1 MRKMKRFQKMFISLL
16 IIVLLLGAGL
26 YAFAPHAPATPNQ
39 VVNTTELESFLN
51 RLAASGNPPGL
62 SMVVVKDGALVYNNA
77 FGYANKPRNIKAT
90 PETVYH
96 WWSMT
101 KIPTAIAI
109 MQLNEQGKLDLDDN
123 VAKYLPWFE
132 ANYPSSASPAI
143 TIRNLL
149 QHTSGLPDTI
159 PAMIGWVHYDDSTRN
174 QTDVVKKHLPEFNT
188 LKFEP
193 GTKAVYSNLNYMVL
207 GAVIETVSGQT
218 YESYI
223 TGNILQPLG
232 MSHTGFVFTPVLA
245 EHEGAGTLP
254 IVHFYTPL
262 LPTLLDPR
270 ALIHER
276 EGKLL
281 WLNRVY
287 IDATPST
294 GLIGSA
300 PDVARLMM
308 TYLNG
313 GTLDGEMVLRP
324 ESVSALTDTA
334 PIDGHGLG
342 WFIGESKN
350 MRYLEHAGGGPG
362 FATMMRLYPDTGL
375 GIAIL
380 ANGTDLDRS
389 GLADLL
395 AGMEWMAR

>member
-1 MRKMKRFQKMFISLL
+1 MKRFQKMFISLL

-26 YAFAPHAPATPNQ
+26 YSFAPHAPATPNQ
-39 VVNTTELESFLN
+39 VVNITELESFLN
-51 RLAASGNPPGL
+51 QLAASGNPPGL
-62 SMVVVKDGALVYNNA
+62 SVVVVKDGALVYNNA
-77 FGYANKPRNIKAT
+77 FGYADKPRNIKAT

-109 MQLNEQGKLDLDDN
+109 MQLQEQGKLNLDDE
-123 VAKYLPWFE
+123 VKKYLPWFE
-132 ANYPSSASPAI
+132 VKYSSSASPAI

-159 PAMIGWVHYDDSTRN
+159 PAMIAWVHYDDSTRN

-193 GTKAVYSNLNYMVL
+193 GAKAMYSNLNYMVL

-223 TGNILQPLG
+223 TENILQPLG
-232 MSHTGFVFTPVLA
+232 MSHTGFVYTPALA
-245 EHEGAGTLP
+245 EREAVGTLP
-254 IVHFYTPL
+254 VVHYYTPL
-262 LPTLLDPR
+262 LPTLLDPN
-270 ALIHER
+270 ALIRVR
-276 EGKLL
+276 EGKLF
-281 WLNRVY
+281 WLNKVY

-308 TYLNG
+308 AYLNRG
-313 GTLDGEMVLRP
+313 ALDGELILHAK
-324 ESVSALTDTA
+324 SVSILTDTA

-342 WFIGESKN
+342 WFIGESNN
-350 MRYLEHAGGGPG
+350 MHYLEHAGGGPG
-362 FATMMRLYPDTGL
+362 FATLMRVYPDKGL

-380 ANGTDLDRS
+380 ANGTDMDRS

-395 AGMEWMAR
+395 AGMDWTAG